1 METKSI
7 VLGIAL
13 LATTTVNAQN
23 LTLKANNID
32 KIVAAMTLE
41 EKAHLLV
48 GNHDCTFNGFESRRK
63 QLKNDVQPERLQPF
77 RVWASRTPFSPT
89 VLPECASTRD
99 ATATRTPISLRH
111 SP

>member
-32 KIVAAMTLE
+32 KIVAVIGVVLN
-41 EKAHLLV
+41 L
-48 GNHDCTFNGFESRRK
+48 
-63 QLKNDVQPERLQPF
+63 
-77 RVWASRTPFSPT
+77 
-89 VLPECASTRD
+89 VLP
-99 ATATRTPISLRH
+99 RTKKAETEE
-111 SP
+111 